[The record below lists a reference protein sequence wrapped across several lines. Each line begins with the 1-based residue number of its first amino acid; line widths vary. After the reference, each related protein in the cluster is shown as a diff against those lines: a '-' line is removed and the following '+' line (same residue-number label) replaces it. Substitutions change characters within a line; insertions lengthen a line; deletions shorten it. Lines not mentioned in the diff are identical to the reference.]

1 MESIKDSTPCEGI
14 PAQILVPAVPIFADE
29 PPQESD
35 SKERGHAGGSQVR
48 HIRGVRTLP
57 ISWGAALERADGLLR
72 RCRELAR
79 RANWREFIRL
89 LQEHPDLAA
98 DAEVQDALER
108 LAHTGRLRNPRGR
121 GFGSFEVHPLW
132 IVGMVE
138 QRLRSGLACDQQ
150 QAFVQVA
157 ELCGQS
163 FDSVRSTFYRAR
175 SEPRFQG
182 LMIKFPRG
190 VSRASQHGSGR
201 SSQPAEP
208 LPSGGKAVRHVD
220 DPELGPTEIIFED
233 VPAVPKAKQPS
244 HRNDPQAGPKVEAKY
259 SWLYGKPKRR

>member
-1 MESIKDSTPCEGI
+1 MESIEDSTPCKGI
-14 PAQILVPAVPIFADE
+14 PAQLLVPAAPIFADDPAE
-29 PPQESD
+29 SESQEGGP
-35 SKERGHAGGSQVR
+35 EGGSKAR
-48 HIRGVRTLP
+48 YITGLHTLP
-57 ISWGAALERADGLLR
+57 TSWGAALERADGLLK
-72 RCRELAR
+72 RCRELVR

-89 LQEHPDLAA
+89 LQEHPELTA
-98 DAEVQDALER
+98 DAEVQDALDR
-108 LAHTGRLRNPRGR
+108 LAQTGRLRNPRGR

-138 QRLRSGLACDQQ
+138 QRLRSGQADDHE

-157 ELCGQS
+157 QLCGQS
-163 FDSVRSTFYRAR
+163 FESVRTTFYRAR

-190 VSRASQHGSGR
+190 VSQEAQHSSGP

-208 LPSGGKAVRHVD
+208 LLSGSKAVRHVD
-220 DPELGPTEIIFED
+220 HPGLGPTEITFED
-233 VPAVPKAKQPS
+233 VPVVPKAKRPTRPS
-244 HRNDPQAGPKVEAKY
+244 DAQKGPKVDAKY